1 MNQSFDGRNDA
12 VNKFND
18 SSFLMDLRR
27 QMLKF
32 AVLQLSNIQHAEDAV
47 QDALM
52 SAFQHQSSFTGQA
65 AFKTWVFAILKNKI
79 IDIIRQKSRLVLM
92 SELFDDQ
99 EDSTIDSLFDKHGHW
114 EKYEA
119 PQKWPSPDE
128 LLEQEDFWI
137 IFDACLNHLPAMYAQ
152 VFMLR
157 EIIELSTDEICQKL
171 ELTIS
176 NVNVLMYRSRARLR
190 ECLENKEIL
199 KEDCSC

>member
-1 MNQSFDGRNDA
+1 MNQPFDERNDA

-79 IDIIRQKSRLVLM
+79 IDIIRQKSRLVLI

-176 NVNVLMYRSRARLR
+176 NVNVLMYRSRVRLR
-190 ECLENKEIL
+190 ECLETKEIM